1 MARLPNAAVGDAYTS
16 TYAYDLLED
25 LVDIGNRMA
34 GQEGETEG
42 AKRVAESFRDVGL
55 RNVHLDEFEIPGWWR
70 GRSSLV
76 VDGPSSRTCEADH
89 EVIAL
94 PGSPSGEATADLV
107 DVGHGRPTDF
117 EEADLD
123 GAVAMASS
131 ATPDDYGRWIH
142 RMEKYCYAI
151 DNGAVGFVFRNHID
165 GCLPPTGEV
174 GYNNRPGPIPAVG
187 VSKEVGATLERDAAD
202 GAEVTLDVDCRNE
215 PTTSRNVSGELGPDT
230 DEVVLL
236 TAHVDAHDIAPGAND
251 NGAGT
256 VLVAEVA
263 RLLKR
268 VEDDLETRVRCVV
281 FGSEEIGLRGAY
293 HLAETIDLDAVK
305 AVLNIDGAGRDR
317 TLKVRTNQFAAL
329 DDLFETVTDELRVP
343 VSVDTTV
350 SPHGDQWAFAQEGV
364 PGVMI
369 SSTNPNKSGRGWGH
383 THADTLDKIDIRDL
397 RSHAVAVGNA
407 VCAAAEPGREIP
419 SRTPAET
426 KRRIDPGYEQ
436 ELKIGGRWPYE

>member
-42 AKRVAESFRDVGL
+42 AKRVAESYRDVGL

-94 PGSPSGEATADLV
+94 PGSPSGEVTADLV

-202 GAEVTLDVDCRNE
+202 GAEVTLDVDCQNE

>member
-42 AKRVAESFRDVGL
+42 AQRVAESYRDVGL

-94 PGSPSGEATADLV
+94 PGSPSGEVTADLV

>member
-1 MARLPNAAVGDAYTS
+1 MVRLSNAAVGDAYTS

-34 GQEGETEG
+34 GQEGEAEG
-42 AKRVAESFRDVGL
+42 ARRVAESYRDIGLRDV
-55 RNVHLDEFEIPGWWR
+55 NIDEFEIPGWWR
-70 GRSSLV
+70 GRSRLV
-76 VDGPSSRTCEADH
+76 VDGPSSRICEADH

-94 PGSPSGEATADLV
+94 PGSPSGDLTADLV
-107 DVGHGRPTDF
+107 DVGHGRPEDF
-117 EEADLD
+117 ENADLE

-187 VSKEVGATLERDAAD
+187 VSKEVGATLERYATDD
-202 GAEVTLDVDCRNE
+202 AEVTLDVDCRNE
-215 PTTSRNVSGELGPDT
+215 PATSRNVSGELGPDT
-230 DEVVLL
+230 DDVVLL

-263 RLLKR
+263 RLLKQ

-293 HLAETIDLDAVK
+293 HLAETIDLDTVK

-317 TLKVRTNQFAAL
+317 TLKVRTSQFEAL
-329 DDLFETVTDELRVP
+329 DDLFETVTDELCVP

-350 SPHGDQWAFAQEGV
+350 SPHGDQWAFDQEGV
-364 PGVMI
+364 PSVMI

-397 RSHAVAVGNA
+397 RAHAVAVGNA
-407 VCAAAEPGREIP
+407 VCAAAERDREIP
-419 SRTPAET
+419 SRTPEET
-426 KRRIDPGYEQ
+426 KGQIDSGYEQ

>member
-187 VSKEVGATLERDAAD
+187 VSKEVGAALERDAAD

>member
-42 AKRVAESFRDVGL
+42 AKRVAESYREVGL

-187 VSKEVGATLERDAAD
+187 VSKEVGAALERDAAD

>member
-94 PGSPSGEATADLV
+94 PGSPSGEVTADLV

-187 VSKEVGATLERDAAD
+187 VSKEVGAALERDAAD

>member
-42 AKRVAESFRDVGL
+42 AKRVAESYRDVGL

>member
-42 AKRVAESFRDVGL
+42 AKRVAEAYRDIGL

-76 VDGPSSRTCEADH
+76 VDGPASRTCEADH

-94 PGSPSGEATADLV
+94 PGSPSGEVTADLV

-117 EEADLD
+117 EEAGLD

-187 VSKEVGATLERDAAD
+187 VSKEVGAALERDAAGD
-202 GAEVTLDVDCRNE
+202 AEVILDVDCRNE

-230 DEVVLL
+230 DEVVLV

-407 VCAAAEPGREIP
+407 VCAAAEPTREIP